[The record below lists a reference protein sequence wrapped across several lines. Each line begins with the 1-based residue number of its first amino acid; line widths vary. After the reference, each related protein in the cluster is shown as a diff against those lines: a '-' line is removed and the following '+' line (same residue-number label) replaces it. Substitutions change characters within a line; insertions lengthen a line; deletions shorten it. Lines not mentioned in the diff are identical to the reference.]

1 MQLEQM
7 LVRYIV
13 DHYNPAVDA
22 RMGDQSRIGRWE
34 AGRIAQL
41 PLLGD
46 RELDLCLMRRDQ
58 RKVYR
63 SGYVQFA
70 NLTYQ
75 GEHLAAYA
83 GESVILR
90 YDPRDI
96 TTVLVYQMKGSKEE
110 FLTRAHAQGWETET
124 LS

>member
-1 MQLEQM
+1 MQLEQL
-7 LVRYIV
+7 LVRYLV
-13 DHYNPAVDA
+13 DHYNVAIDV
-22 RMGDQSRIGRWE
+22 RMGDQTRIGRWE

-46 RELDLCLMRRDQ
+46 RELDLCLMRRD
-58 RKVYR
+58 RRRVYR
-63 SGYVQFA
+63 SGYLQFA

-83 GESVILR
+83 GEMVTLR

-96 TTVLVYQMKGSKEE
+96 TTVYV
-110 FLTRAHAQGWETET
+110 
-124 LS
+124 